1 MQISK
6 INGQNGGGKQIM
18 SKFPMNGVKPNWFM
32 MASGCGTTASWKVV
46 ISSDMQPS
54 PDPVVQ

>member
-1 MQISK
+1 
-6 INGQNGGGKQIM
+6 M

-46 ISSDMQPS
+46 ISRDMQPS